1 MATLEKV
8 NQSLKD
14 QERSDKKGFE
24 GTISAVESLN
34 NTMQS
39 FVKMVQL
46 QNMKLLEAMREK
58 QAAGAAA
65 SEDVKAEEPKNN
77 LKMILLGIVAL
88 LGGFLKGLADSLK
101 VYAKLFRLDKLMEL
115 IKTNLSTLR
124 ANISAGL
131 QRILTPIRAFF
142 SAKGAQ
148 LAAIADDFKMKTLT
162 LIDDAKAGI
171 QRAIQPIRNFFAS
184 SGESSLGRVI
194 RNVVTFIRNA
204 FMFPLEP
211 LADLVKPFKAI
222 FTGGDEGVSIITKI
236 VNTIKAPFTA
246 AIEAAQKAGGFI
258 KSAFAIFSEG
268 SQFMKILGT
277 IGRVIGRVFLPLTL
291 IMTAYDTIKGA
302 IQGFEEDGFL
312 GGLAGAIKGLLQSV
326 IGMPLDLLK
335 SAVSWILGKFGLD
348 SAEKF
353 LDSFSYSDIIGKMI
367 NGLVNGIIEGIA
379 ILADSLPFVGKSA
392 GEKIRSFKIG
402 QGDKAA
408 DQKGDSPKI
417 EKKDIKEAPPETKPE
432 TKEEVQS
439 APIRQIP
446 QESLFAKRAR
456 LRKEAREK
464 RFAERVAARRN
475 KEAEE
480 LDAMGG
486 AGGAVKTQ
494 NVVNAPTSSVQNN
507 NTANNQTIVS
517 PPTTSHD
524 GGDPRYTDPMP
535 WD

>member
-222 FTGGDEGVSIITKI
+222 FTGGDDGVSIITKI

-246 AIEAAQKAGGFI
+246 AIEAAQKAGGSI

-277 IGRVIGRVFLPLTL
+277 IGRVIGRIFLPLTL

-348 SAEKF
+348 DAEKF
-353 LDSFSYSDIIGKMI
+353 LDSFSFSELIGKMI
-367 NGLVNGIIEGIA
+367 NGLVNSVIEGAAVIA
-379 ILADSLPFVGKSA
+379 DAFGLGD
-392 GEKIRSFKIG
+392 KIRKFKIG
-402 QGDKAA
+402 DEGK
-408 DQKGDSPKI
+408 
-417 EKKDIKEAPPETKPE
+417 E
-432 TKEEVQS
+432 TKEKIEAVNRERASRKVDSTPPPVKEEAQS
-439 APIRQIP
+439 KKAEDVITPTKEFP

-464 RFAERVAARRN
+464 RFAERVEARRN

>member
-148 LAAIADDFKMKTLT
+148 LAAIADDFKMKSLT

-194 RNVVTFIRNA
+194 RNVVTFLKNA

-211 LADLVKPFKAI
+211 LADLIKPFKAI
-222 FTGGDEGVSIITKI
+222 FTGGDDGVSLITRIINI
-236 VNTIKAPFTA
+236 IKAPFTA
-246 AIEAAQKAGGFI
+246 TIEAAKKAGGFI

-268 SQFMKILGT
+268 SQFMTILGN
-277 IGRVIGRVFLPLTL
+277 IGRVIGRIFLPLTL
-291 IMTAYDTIKGA
+291 IITAFDTVKGA
-302 IQGFEEDGFL
+302 IKGYLEDGFL

-335 SAVSWILGKFGLD
+335 KAVSWLLGKFGLD
-348 SAEKF
+348 KAEKF
-353 LDSFSYSDIIGKMI
+353 LDSFSFSDLIKTLI
-367 NGLVNGIIEGIA
+367 NGLVNSVIEGA
-379 ILADSLPFVGKSA
+379 ALLADKFSKAA
-392 GEKIRSFKIG
+392 GDKVRAFKIG
-402 QGDKAA
+402 QD
-408 DQKGDSPKI
+408 
-417 EKKDIKEAPPETKPE
+417 EKTG
-432 TKEEVQS
+432 KEEETPKVSKKVDSSPPKEQTPG
-439 APIRQIP
+439 AIEEVKPTPTRQFP
-446 QESLFAKRAR
+446 RESLFAKRAR

-475 KEAEE
+475 QEAEE

-517 PPTTSHD
+517 PPTTSYD

>member
-14 QERSDKKGFE
+14 QESTDKKGFE

-58 QAAGAAA
+58 QAASAGA
-65 SEDVKAEEPKNN
+65 SEEVKTEEPKNN
-77 LKMILLGIVAL
+77 MKAILLGIVAI
-88 LGGFLKGLADSLK
+88 LGGFLKGIVDSLK
-101 VYAKLFRLDKLMEL
+101 VYARLFRLDKLMEL
-115 IKTNLSTLR
+115 IKNRITIVKASVGR
-124 ANISAGL
+124 A
-131 QRILTPIRAFF
+131 LTVLLDPFVRMGDDLVRLGGAFKARSIQAF
-142 SAKGAQ
+142 
-148 LAAIADDFKMKTLT
+148 
-162 LIDDAKAGI
+162 DDAMAGI
-171 QRAIQPIRNFFAS
+171 KAAFQPIKAWFQAEPTT
-184 SGESSLGRVI
+184 GLGKAMSRI
-194 RNVVTFIRNA
+194 VTFLKNA

-211 LADLVKPFKAI
+211 IADLIKPFKAI
-222 FTGGDEGVSIITKI
+222 FTGGDEGVSLITKI
-236 VNTIKAPFTA
+236 VNIIKAPFNA
-246 AIEAAQKAGGFI
+246 ALEGAKKAGSFI
-258 KSAFAIFSEG
+258 KSVFAIFSEG
-268 SQFMKILGT
+268 SQFMTILGS
-277 IGRVIGRVFLPLTL
+277 IGRVIGRIFLPLTL

-326 IGMPLDLLK
+326 IGMPMDLLK
-335 SAVSWILGKFGLD
+335 SAVSWLLGKFGFKD
-348 SAEKF
+348 AEKF

>member
-1 MATLEKV
+1 MSTLEKV

-77 LKMILLGIVAL
+77 MKAILLGIVAI
-88 LGGFLKGLADSLK
+88 LGGFLKGIVDSLK

-115 IKTNLSTLR
+115 IKNRITIVKASVGR
-124 ANISAGL
+124 A
-131 QRILTPIRAFF
+131 LTVLLDPFVRMGDDLKRLGGAFKARSIKAF
-142 SAKGAQ
+142 
-148 LAAIADDFKMKTLT
+148 
-162 LIDDAKAGI
+162 DDAMAGI
-171 QRAIQPIRNFFAS
+171 KAAFQPIKAWFAAEPTT
-184 SGESSLGRVI
+184 GLGKAMSRI
-194 RNVVTFIRNA
+194 VTFLKNA

-211 LADLVKPFKAI
+211 IADLIKPFKAI

-268 SQFMKILGT
+268 SQFMTILGS
-277 IGRVIGRVFLPLTL
+277 IGRVIGRIFLPLTL

-348 SAEKF
+348 DAEKF
-353 LDSFSYSDIIGKMI
+353 LDSFSFSELIGKMI
-367 NGLVNGIIEGIA
+367 NGLVNSVIEGAAVIA
-379 ILADSLPFVGKSA
+379 DAFGLGD
-392 GEKIRSFKIG
+392 KIRKFKIG
-402 QGDKAA
+402 DEGKETREKIEAVNREQASRKV
-408 DQKGDSPKI
+408 DSP
-417 EKKDIKEAPPETKPE
+417 PPPV
-432 TKEEVQS
+432 KEEAQS
-439 APIRQIP
+439 KKAEDVIAAPTTESP
-446 QESLFAKRAR
+446 KESLFAKRAR

-464 RFAERVAARRN
+464 RFAERVEAKRN
-475 KEAEE
+475 QEAEE

-486 AGGAVKTQ
+486 AGGRVKTQ

-524 GGDPRYTDPMP
+524 SGDPRYTDPMP